1 MVDGMEA
8 QPCTSFLTKNDDI
21 IYIYIMLYVDITQ
34 RSWLMGSIVETY
46 FARKMRIGSRNYILI
61 DIVD

>member
-21 IYIYIMLYVDITQ
+21 IYIMLYVDITQ

-61 DIVD
+61 SIVD